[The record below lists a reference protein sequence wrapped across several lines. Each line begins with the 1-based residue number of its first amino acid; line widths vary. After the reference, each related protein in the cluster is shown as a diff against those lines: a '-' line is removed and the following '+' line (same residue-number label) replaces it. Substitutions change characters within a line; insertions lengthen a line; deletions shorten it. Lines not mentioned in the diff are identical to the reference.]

1 MTGSSWHIVEYRGRG
16 GLEQLE
22 EDWRRLYTAMPLRTG
37 FHAYEVHVAYL
48 DQLMAAPERFRC
60 LALRDADGVRAICP
74 LEARVERILGVP
86 IPVWGVPRHPHIP
99 VCDVICPEDDARR
112 ELLPVLL
119 DYLRHRPEG
128 RPLLALGPLPAD
140 SALWEGL
147 QRLSRGRYSTRA
159 TMPAAVLDCGQ
170 SFDELTSRLQKQ
182 FSRTLRK
189 RWKRLNALDDV
200 CFTTVT
206 EAGALPGELDVF
218 LRVEASGWKGESGTG
233 SAILLHPKLAAFYR
247 ALASTI
253 GTQGAGDRCEIN
265 SLYADGRCIASQ
277 FCLRTGTEY
286 SIPKIAYDEGY
297 SRYSPGQLLFWET
310 LKRCCEDNEI
320 RRLNTLT
327 SPAWMHVWHPD
338 LLAMQQAYLAIRPLS
353 GRPLIAYLRF
363 RFGPMRELAQW
374 LGLSRSRSARPRSQH
389 YIS

>member
-1 MTGSSWHIVEYRGRG
+1 
-16 GLEQLE
+16 
-22 EDWRRLYTAMPLRTG
+22 
-37 FHAYEVHVAYL
+37 
-48 DQLMAAPERFRC
+48 MA
-60 LALRDADGVRAICP
+60 
-74 LEARVERILGVP
+74 
-86 IPVWGVPRHPHIP
+86 

-112 ELLPVLL
+112 ALLPNLL
-119 DYLRHRPEG
+119 DYLRRRPEG
-128 RPLLALGPLPAD
+128 RPLLVLGPLPAD
-140 SALWEGL
+140 SVLWEGL
-147 QRLSRGRYSTRA
+147 QRLPGSRHCTRT
-159 TMPAAVLDCGQ
+159 TMPAAVLDCEQ
-170 SFDELTSRLQKQ
+170 SFDELMSRLNKH
-182 FSRTLRK
+182 FRRNLRAHRK
-189 RWKRLNALDDV
+189 KL
-200 CFTTVT
+200 
-206 EAGALPGELDVF
+206 GALQNVGRVAVTRDEIEGEFERF
-218 LRVEASGWKGESGTG
+218 LELEASGWKGKSRTG
-233 SAILLHPKLAAFYR
+233 LAIKLRPGHPAFYR
-247 ALASTI
+247 TLARTF
-253 GTQGAGDRCEIN
+253 GTGMGEDRCEVN

-363 RFGPMRELAQW
+363 RFGPLRELAQW
-374 LGLSRSRSARPRSQH
+374 LGLSRSRSARPRSHH